1 MPKTLASNR
10 SIIWDYFKEYE
21 NDRSK
26 AICIICKK
34 ILSRG
39 SSDPHKQ
46 TTTGLKSHLK
56 SHHNSIFKKLNDST
70 HSADATAAKAS
81 GSATTEVTVSK
92 IGAASRPGSQT
103 SRSLTSLDKFCV
115 SRPVIPSSSESE
127 PQGTGDWTIDTV
139 SDVSDVTIE
148 ETAVTVSPVTVFS
161 PKDARQMRQVRTNN

>member
-1 MPKTLASNR
+1 MTLLTQLMPPLLQLVAVLLPR
-10 SIIWDYFKEYE
+10 
-21 NDRSK
+21 
-26 AICIICKK
+26 
-34 ILSRG
+34 LG
-39 SSDPHKQ
+39 
-46 TTTGLKSHLK
+46 
-56 SHHNSIFKKLNDST
+56 
-70 HSADATAAKAS
+70 
-81 GSATTEVTVSK
+81 TVSK